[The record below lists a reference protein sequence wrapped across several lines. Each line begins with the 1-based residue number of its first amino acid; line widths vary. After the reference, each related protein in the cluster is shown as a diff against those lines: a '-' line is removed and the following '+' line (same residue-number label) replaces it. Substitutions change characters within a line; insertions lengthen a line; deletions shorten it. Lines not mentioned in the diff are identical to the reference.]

1 MFFDVENHATLQRAV
16 NALCDF
22 LIEQNVP
29 SDDIFDSKLVACEL
43 LGNVLRHKKG
53 IARLCGE
60 IKDGFVELKI
70 LSSSPFYPKEKQPCA
85 EVYSEHDR
93 GLFLVRSVC
102 EERVFVDEDGIRVLI
117 KISKS
122 ER

>member
-16 NALCDF
+16 NTLCEF
-22 LIEQNVP
+22 LLAQNVS

-43 LGNVLRHKKG
+43 LGNVLRHANGK
-53 IARLCGE
+53 ARLCGE
-60 IKDGFVELKI
+60 IKDGFLELKI
-70 LSSSPFYPKEKQPCA
+70 LSDSPFYPLEKQPCA
-85 EVYSEHDR
+85 EVYSEHGR

-117 KISKS
+117 KIN
-122 ER
+122 R